1 MDAKPPLQL
10 LAAVPDP
17 ADRALAEL
25 DAAIDMV
32 ALGLARRVHVTGL
45 IGLDAVAAV
54 AVSRAQAAGVAF
66 ALSRDGGP
74 DSLSAIVGPRT
85 VPESRP
91 G

>member
-1 MDAKPPLQL
+1 VEANPPIRL
-10 LAAVPDP
+10 LTAVPDP

-25 DAAIDMV
+25 EAAIDMV

-45 IGLDAVAAV
+45 GGLEEVAAV
-54 AVSRAQAAGVAF
+54 ALSRAQGAGVAF

-74 DSLSAIVGPRT
+74 DSLSAIVGPRI
-85 VPESRP
+85 VESRP